1 MKQMTIRGRH
11 GDCQVFAGESIDAL
25 SRHVPD
31 NKPLFIL
38 TDQRVQSLYG
48 DGFPPARIYAVPPG
62 EGAKSLATVEAIV
75 RWLQQHG
82 AGRHAFLLGI
92 GGGVV
97 CDLTG
102 FVASI
107 YMRGLAFGLVPTTL
121 LAQVDA
127 ALGGKNGINLDQYKN
142 ILGCINQPLF
152 VLSDPAVL
160 SSLSP
165 EEVRNGL
172 AEVVKHALIAD
183 ENLLLRLE
191 QDPGQAKDL
200 APAMLDYMVW
210 RSVCIKSD
218 IVMADELESGLRRKL
233 NFGHSLGHAIEKVVG
248 WPHGQAVAVG
258 MQFAAALSVHLG
270 LLDPSVA
277 HRLTAL
283 LQKLGLPTR
292 VTAKPASLLEAMTK
306 DKKTE
311 GPSIHFV
318 LLTGPGRSEVRVL
331 ALEEIS
337 LFLHQWMHA

>member
-1 MKQMTIRGRH
+1 MTIRGRY
-11 GDCQVFAGESIDAL
+11 GDCGVLTGEAMDAL
-25 SRHVPD
+25 RHYVPA

-38 TDQRVQSLYG
+38 TDERVQSLYG
-48 DGFPPARIYAVPPG
+48 EVFPPGRVYAVPPG
-62 EGAKSLATVEAIV
+62 EGAKSLASAETIV

-82 AGRHAFLLGI
+82 AGRHAFILGI

-97 CDLTG
+97 CDLAG

-107 YMRGLAFGLVPTTL
+107 YMRGLAFGLAPTTL

-127 ALGGKNGINLDQYKN
+127 ALGGKNGINLDHYKN
-142 ILGCINQPLF
+142 ILGCIRQPMF

-160 SSLSP
+160 SSLPP

-183 ENLLLRLE
+183 EALLLRLE
-191 QDPGQAKDL
+191 KEPGPAKDL
-200 APAMLDYMVW
+200 APDILDYMVW

-218 IVMADELESGLRRKL
+218 IVMADETEIGLRRKL
-233 NFGHSLGHAIEKVVG
+233 NFGHSLGHAIEKVLG
-248 WPHGQAVAVG
+248 WPHGRAVAVG

-270 LLDPSVA
+270 LLHPSVTD
-277 HRLTAL
+277 RLTAL

-292 VTAKPASLLEAMTK
+292 VTAKPGALLEAMAK

-311 GPSIHFV
+311 GSSIHFV
-318 LLTGPGRSEVRVL
+318 LLTGPGRSEVRAL
-331 ALEEIS
+331 PLEEIS
-337 LFLHQWMHA
+337 RFLHQWIQA